1 MLRTIKTP
9 IILKKFLLFL
19 CCLSTI
25 ILPCNAQAKDNVTML
40 KDYIATEYKRI
51 YPELTIQSISLIA
64 RNSLDL
70 YAISIITKNLSTTK
84 SANGYLTLQYKQN
97 GKILQDSI
105 RYTISGYI
113 QLYTA
118 TESIRA
124 GSNINENSFTNKA
137 QDFSSLALIPASKA
151 EILQSSAKVYIPINT
166 IIYRNKLAK
175 KMLVAKDS
183 NVKIIFNSYGIEA
196 SASGRALE
204 NGVQGDIIKVENL
217 ESKRTISGEVISE
230 NVVRIP

>member
-1 MLRTIKTP
+1 MLQTIKMAN
-9 IILKKFLLFL
+9 IFQKILLFL
-19 CCLSTI
+19 CFLFTTI
-25 ILPCNAQAKDNVTML
+25 SLCNAQSKDNVAML
-40 KDYIATEYKRI
+40 KDYIASEYKGV

-70 YAISIITKNLSTTK
+70 YAVSIISKNLNTIK

-97 GKILQDSI
+97 GRILQDSI

-124 GSNINENSFTNKA
+124 GSNISENSFTNKV

-183 NVKIIFNSYGIEA
+183 NVKIIFNSDGIEA